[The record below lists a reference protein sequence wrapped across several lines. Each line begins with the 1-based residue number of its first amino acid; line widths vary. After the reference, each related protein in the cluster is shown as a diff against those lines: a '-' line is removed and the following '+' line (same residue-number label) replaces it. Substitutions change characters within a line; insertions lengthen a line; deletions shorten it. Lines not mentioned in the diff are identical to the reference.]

1 MRTVDFSP
9 LFRSAIGF
17 DRLFD
22 LAEAACLEPVAE
34 ARPLALAA
42 DQADEGQVALLA
54 LAGEAGCQDVEVLGV
69 AEAHDQH
76 LGPGAHVG
84 HAGLHGAGVLGLHM
98 MRDRWDDSRPFL
110 PWLHAIVRYKIGD
123 AMRKRSRE
131 ARHRCDLTL
140 DELSDV
146 IAAPDQGDRHMPDMD
161 RALASL
167 SSGQRDVVSSLA
179 IEGQS
184 VRETAER
191 LKTSEGAV
199 RVTLHRALQRLT
211 AFADPASGYARKG
224 KS

>member
-1 MRTVDFSP
+1 MNLREDTWADAMRAGRNGNTG
-9 LFRSAIGF
+9 AY
-17 DRLFD
+17 
-22 LAEAACLEPVAE
+22 E
-34 ARPLALAA
+34 
-42 DQADEGQVALLA
+42 ALLEDIGRTLRMLVGRKLSRLGMGTDQTEDIVQEA
-54 LAGEAGCQDVEVLGV
+54 L
-69 AEAHDQH
+69 
-76 LGPGAHVG
+76 
-84 HAGLHGAGVLGLHM
+84 LGLHM

>member
-1 MRTVDFSP
+1 MNPREDNWADAMRAARRGNAGAYEALLED
-9 LFRSAIGF
+9 IGRTLRVLVGRKLT
-17 DRLFD
+17 RLGMGI
-22 LAEAACLEPVAE
+22 
-34 ARPLALAA
+34 
-42 DQADEGQVALLA
+42 DQTEDIVQEALLA
-54 LAGEAGCQDVEVLGV
+54 
-69 AEAHDQH
+69 
-76 LGPGAHVG
+76 
-84 HAGLHGAGVLGLHM
+84 LHM

-123 AMRKRSRE
+123 AVRKRSRE
-131 ARHRCDLTL
+131 ARHRCDVTL

-199 RVTLHRALQRLT
+199 RVTLHRALQRLKT
-211 AFADPASGYARKG
+211 FADPAPGYAREG

>member
-1 MRTVDFSP
+1 MNPREDNWADAMRAARRGNAGAYEALLED
-9 LFRSAIGF
+9 IGRTLRVLVGRKLT
-17 DRLFD
+17 RLGMGI
-22 LAEAACLEPVAE
+22 
-34 ARPLALAA
+34 
-42 DQADEGQVALLA
+42 DQTEDIVQEALLA
-54 LAGEAGCQDVEVLGV
+54 
-69 AEAHDQH
+69 
-76 LGPGAHVG
+76 
-84 HAGLHGAGVLGLHM
+84 LHM

-123 AMRKRSRE
+123 AVRKRSRE
-131 ARHRCDLTL
+131 ARHRCDVTL

-211 AFADPASGYARKG
+211 AFADPGTGYARKG

>member
-1 MRTVDFSP
+1 MTPREDNWADAMR
-9 LFRSAIGF
+9 
-17 DRLFD
+17 
-22 LAEAACLEPVAE
+22 AARRGDAGAYE
-34 ARPLALAA
+34 
-42 DQADEGQVALLA
+42 ALLEDIGRTLRVLVGRKLTRLGMGTDQTEDIVQEA
-54 LAGEAGCQDVEVLGV
+54 L
-69 AEAHDQH
+69 
-76 LGPGAHVG
+76 
-84 HAGLHGAGVLGLHM
+84 LGLHM
-98 MRDRWDDSRPFL
+98 IRDRWDDSRPFL

-123 AMRKRSRE
+123 AMRKRSRV
-131 ARHRCDLTL
+131 ARHRCDVTL

-146 IAAPDQGDRHMPDMD
+146 IAAPDQSDRHMPDMD

>member
-1 MRTVDFSP
+1 MTPREDNWADAMRAARRGDAGAYEA
-9 LFRSAIGF
+9 LLEDIGRTLRVLVGRKLA
-17 DRLFD
+17 RLGMGN
-22 LAEAACLEPVAE
+22 
-34 ARPLALAA
+34 
-42 DQADEGQVALLA
+42 DQAEDIVQEAL
-54 LAGEAGCQDVEVLGV
+54 
-69 AEAHDQH
+69 
-76 LGPGAHVG
+76 
-84 HAGLHGAGVLGLHM
+84 LGLHM

-131 ARHRCDLTL
+131 ARHRCNVTL

-146 IAAPDQGDRHMPDMD
+146 IAAPDQGDRHMPDMNK
-161 RALASL
+161 ALASL

-191 LKTSEGAV
+191 LETSEGAI
-199 RVTLHRALQRLT
+199 RVTLHRALRRLT
-211 AFADPASGYARKG
+211 AFADPAPGYARKG

>member
-1 MRTVDFSP
+1 MTPREDTWADAMR
-9 LFRSAIGF
+9 
-17 DRLFD
+17 
-22 LAEAACLEPVAE
+22 AARGGNTGAYE
-34 ARPLALAA
+34 
-42 DQADEGQVALLA
+42 ALLEDIGRTLRVLVGRKLSRLGMGTDQTEDIVQEA
-54 LAGEAGCQDVEVLGV
+54 L
-69 AEAHDQH
+69 
-76 LGPGAHVG
+76 
-84 HAGLHGAGVLGLHM
+84 LGLHM

-123 AMRKRSRE
+123 AVRKRSRE

>member
-1 MRTVDFSP
+1 MTPREDNWADAMRAAR
-9 LFRSAIGF
+9 RSDAG
-17 DRLFD
+17 
-22 LAEAACLEPVAE
+22 AYE
-34 ARPLALAA
+34 
-42 DQADEGQVALLA
+42 ALLEDIGRTLRVLVGRKLTRLGMGTDQTEDIVQEA
-54 LAGEAGCQDVEVLGV
+54 L
-69 AEAHDQH
+69 
-76 LGPGAHVG
+76 
-84 HAGLHGAGVLGLHM
+84 LGLHM

-131 ARHRCDLTL
+131 ARHRCDVTL

-184 VRETAER
+184 VRETAAR

-211 AFADPASGYARKG
+211 AFADPGPGYARKG